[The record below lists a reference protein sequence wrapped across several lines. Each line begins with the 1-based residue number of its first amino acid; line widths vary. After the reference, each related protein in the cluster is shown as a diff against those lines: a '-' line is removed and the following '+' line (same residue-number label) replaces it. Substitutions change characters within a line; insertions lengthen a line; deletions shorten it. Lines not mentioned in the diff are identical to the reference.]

1 MYLGDFI
8 NDVGKEFDFFEERAP
23 AVVVRR
29 NVVDCGICDAKTG
42 CETLRYSHEVSY
54 VIPSRFVQRILIA
67 IVPHLDAKIDK
78 NSCRR

>member
-29 NVVDCGICDAKTG
+29 NVVDCGIRDAKNG
-42 CETLRYSHEVSY
+42 CETLRYSHEVRY
-54 VIPSRFVQRILIA
+54 DIPSCFFQRILVT
-67 IVPHLDAKIDK
+67 IVPHLDAKVDK